1 MSQDDF
7 AIVVGISRYP
17 SLGEPPNE
25 ALDLRGP
32 ENDTDAVVEWLKNSS
47 GGSMPDANIKT
58 IKSAQLASSAA
69 TAGAGPTRDQIEDHF
84 LWLHHLALKNK
95 ESGRGM
101 TVGRR
106 LYVYMS
112 GHGFSPRPSRGCLF
126 TANATMDFGAN
137 VYPSAW
143 LDWFRDSGYFSEF
156 VLWLDCCMNRVGTIP
171 PSEVQLAPKTSPE
184 AAGRHLSLSPLN
196 GPLRLSSSPS
206 LKTRVRSTVSSRGR
220 SLRVCGE
227 PPLMSSE

>member
-1 MSQDDF
+1 MAKEFFGRQHARCEYQDDK
-7 AIVVGISRYP
+7 VGSIGI
-17 SLGEPPNE
+17 LGCNRRRGSNTGSDRRPLFVAPPP
-25 ALDLRGP
+25 R
-32 ENDTDAVVEWLKNSS
+32 T
-47 GGSMPDANIKT
+47 
-58 IKSAQLASSAA
+58 
-69 TAGAGPTRDQIEDHF
+69 
-84 LWLHHLALKNK
+84 KNK

-206 LKTRVRSTVSSRGR
+206 LKTRVRATVSSRGR